1 MSFNT
6 QYFTNQFEKP
16 AIQVIDKDKG
26 RGVDLLKRE
35 S

>member
-16 AIQVIDKDKG
+16 AIQVIYKHKG
-26 RGVDLLKRE
+26 LGDALLKRE